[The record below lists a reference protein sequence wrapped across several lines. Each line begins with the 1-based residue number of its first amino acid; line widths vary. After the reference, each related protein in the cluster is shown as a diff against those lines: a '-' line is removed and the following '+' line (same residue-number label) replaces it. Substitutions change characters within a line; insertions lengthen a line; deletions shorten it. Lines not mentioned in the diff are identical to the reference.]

1 MSAWEESLAQAGYRV
16 TEPRR
21 AVMQLLLESG
31 TPLSPQALFESGRAR
46 RHNLG
51 LVTIYRTLELFEALG
66 LVCRV
71 HLKDGCHG
79 YLAVSPGHHHFV
91 ICEQCGGAVEFP
103 GGDDLRMLIAD
114 IETQTGYRVA
124 EHLLQLI
131 GLCPTCQTKR
141 EPL

>member
-1 MSAWEESLAQAGYRV
+1 MSVWEESLAQAGYRV

-21 AVMQLLLESG
+21 AVMQLLMESG

-46 RHNLG
+46 CRNLG

-79 YLAVSPGHHHFV
+79 YLAVSSGHHHFV
-91 ICEQCGGAVEFP
+91 ICKNCGGAVEFP
-103 GGDDLRMLIAD
+103 GGDDLHMLIAD

-131 GLCPTCQTKR
+131 GLCPACQAK
-141 EPL
+141 